1 MLKIAVC
8 DDEKNVTSEIEE
20 KIYSVSTKLN
30 VIVEVDVFFDGK
42 TFVDYMINQN
52 VLYDIIYIDIEME
65 GQNGVDTARDIR
77 KFDKNV
83 LLIYVTNYES
93 FAKEVFE
100 VSAYRFLTKPVDENL
115 FEKYFCS
122 AINEIKSTPKYFHYQ
137 FNKVQYRISIDDIIY
152 FQSDKRLT
160 YINMGNDM
168 RKCYEKLNSIEKI
181 LQSKGIFFYRTHQS
195 FLVNPKYVD
204 MYMYDTMR
212 LQDGTILSISENRRK
227 NVSELFCQLKGDSI
241 VI

>member
-1 MLKIAVC
+1 
-8 DDEKNVTSEIEE
+8 
-20 KIYSVSTKLN
+20 
-30 VIVEVDVFFDGK
+30 
-42 TFVDYMINQN
+42 
-52 VLYDIIYIDIEME
+52 
-65 GQNGVDTARDIR
+65 
-77 KFDKNV
+77 
-83 LLIYVTNYES
+83 
-93 FAKEVFE
+93 
-100 VSAYRFLTKPVDENL
+100 
-115 FEKYFCS
+115 
-122 AINEIKSTPKYFHYQ
+122 
-137 FNKVQYRISIDDIIY
+137 
-152 FQSDKRLT
+152 
-160 YINMGNDM
+160 MGNDM